1 MKCVQCILYCFEKS
15 VKYISRLAFI
25 QTAIKGTNFCSAA
38 MAAMGFMFREAALVG
53 MITSVTEFMMVMG
66 KFVISLATGLLSFAC
81 IQFMLQGENKVSNSA
96 LPVLITMLFGFGIGS
111 ACLEVYETDRHNF
124 VVFLHG
130 QGGKRRLGRYESRGT
145 PASVCGE

>member
-53 MITSVTEFMMVMG
+53 IITSITEFMMTMG
-66 KFVISLATGLLSFAC
+66 KFVISMATGLLSFVC
-81 IQFMLQGENKVSNSA
+81 IQFMLVGEDKVSNSA

-111 ACLEVYETDRHNF
+111 ACLEVCM
-124 VVFLHG
+124 
-130 QGGKRRLGRYESRGT
+130 RLQ
-145 PASVCGE
+145 